1 MIKICIC
8 KEKWRR
14 CVFIQVNVSK
24 TPSQKPCFGEVPAPK
39 ITTSPKVS
47 AQRGLGKLGCAAEG
61 GAGRE
66 RAIGVS
72 QWASRVW
79 AAWGVPQMGGGRT
92 RKERRRDV
100 EMRQGS

>member
-61 GAGRE
+61 GAGRG
-66 RAIGVS
+66 RAIGVC
-72 QWASRVW
+72 RRG
-79 AAWGVPQMGGGRT
+79 WGGKRKGDRGIAVGEPSMGGVGCAADGR
-92 RKERRRDV
+92 R
-100 EMRQGS
+100 